1 MNVIRRNREKPTRP
15 RRSYGPREPRVGPGL
30 KGGRR
35 SAGTASVE
43 ENAEGKGKH
52 MVEKGKEKTGEAAKE
67 AVKKDEES
75 AKKEVGRSPGPAPLG
90 GGDQKPNLAA
100 GSKVEAVGDEGDPG
114 LSRDGRVRRLSRR
127 EPVHGGDAEP
137 GS

>member
-1 MNVIRRNREKPTRP
+1 MVAKGREK
-15 RRSYGPREPRVGPGL
+15 
-30 KGGRR
+30 
-35 SAGTASVE
+35 
-43 ENAEGKGKH
+43 AE
-52 MVEKGKEKTGEAAKE
+52 EAAKE

-75 AKKEVGRSPGPAPLG
+75 AEKEAAGRSPGPAPMG

-114 LSRDGRVRRLSRR
+114 LSRDDRVRRVRRR
-127 EPVHGGDAEP
+127 EAVHGGDDEL